1 MSVVLVVW
9 SLGAVVTRISRICT
23 VKMSESRFRS
33 RISQE
38 RRTEGWKRERNSK
51 QKTTVKSVVIKIDLG
66 GEKKRREGIQGI
78 RQTEEVCGLRMS
90 KGQGAKIRT
99 RAGAA
104 SGQGMGMGMGMAWHD
119 TSMMQAQER
128 SAELKTRQTW
138 WTWCLG
144 QRREAVGARGDRE
157 AREVASL
164 VELTG

>member
-1 MSVVLVVW
+1 LKLFSLSTLLSNQCFPNPITIVFNECRPRCMVV
-9 SLGAVVTRISRICT
+9 GAVVTRISRICT

-90 KGQGAKIRT
+90 KGQGAKSGPAQAPPAA
-99 RAGAA
+99 RAWAWA
-104 SGQGMGMGMGMAWHD
+104 WAWAWHG
-119 TSMMQAQER
+119 TT
-128 SAELKTRQTW
+128 LP
-138 WTWCLG
+138 
-144 QRREAVGARGDRE
+144 
-157 AREVASL
+157 
-164 VELTG
+164 